1 MLMIFIYWV
10 EAYSIKKNTEVV
22 RSKKSGLEINADKTK
37 YMVMFGDQDAGRSH
51 SIKNDNSS
59 FERAGTTLMNQ
70 NSIQGEIKSRSK
82 WGNACYHSV
91 QNLLSS
97 SLLSKYLKTK
107 IYRTTILLLL
117 CMGVK
122 LGRSHWG
129 RNVGWGCLRIEC
141 WGENLGLRGMR

>member
-82 WGNACYHSV
+82 
-91 QNLLSS
+91 
-97 SLLSKYLKTK
+97 
-107 IYRTTILLLL
+107 
-117 CMGVK
+117 
-122 LGRSHWG
+122 
-129 RNVGWGCLRIEC
+129 
-141 WGENLGLRGMR
+141 